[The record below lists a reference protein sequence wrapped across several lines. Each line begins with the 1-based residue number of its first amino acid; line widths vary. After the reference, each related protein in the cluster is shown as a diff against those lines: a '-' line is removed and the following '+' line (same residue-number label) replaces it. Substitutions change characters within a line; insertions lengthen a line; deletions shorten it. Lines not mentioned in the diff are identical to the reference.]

1 MIRSHTISP
10 CPFSYQGK
18 QINYFLWCRQHK
30 VTWPSAV
37 KLWNVSFGSQ
47 LFYHRATPQSCLQLH
62 FPACKRHWAAMFHSA
77 RAAVWGSQHWTMS
90 TANARSHPPHPS
102 LGTASFFLSMRHAD
116 WYPCDPVIQLHL
128 QQLWAFLWMYFPHTH
143 RQTHGQSQ
151 TNPPDL
157 LSSPGKTTNKPLIS
171 SYCHTVP
178 SVRRLPG

>member
-62 FPACKRHWAAMFHSA
+62 FPACKRHWAVMFHSA
-77 RAAVWGSQHWTMS
+77 RAAMWGSQHWTMS
-90 TANARSHPPHPS
+90 TANAHSHPPHPS

-116 WYPCDPVIQLHL
+116 WYPCDPCDPAAPATALSISMDVLPSH
-128 QQLWAFLWMYFPHTH
+128 
-143 RQTHGQSQ
+143 SQ
-151 TNPPDL
+151 ADPWPK
-157 LSSPGKTTNKPLIS
+157 PNKPTRFTEQS
-171 SYCHTVP
+171 WKNH
-178 SVRRLPG
+178 